1 MAHHL
6 DRRPGWQQN
15 VERAANGIATAAQ
28 AVAIAKGVYQ
38 AGRMATT
45 FGRAVIPFFLQKNA
59 HSIGRRSKPDS
70 ACKESCETGV
80 S

>member
-28 AVAIAKGVYQ
+28 VVAISKGIYT

-45 FGRAVIPFFLQKNA
+45 FGRAVIPFFL
-59 HSIGRRSKPDS
+59 
-70 ACKESCETGV
+70 
-80 S
+80 

>member
-15 VERAANGIATAAQ
+15 VERVSNGIATAAQ

-38 AGRMATT
+38 AGRLAST
-45 FGRAVIPFFLQKNA
+45 FGRAVIPFFL
-59 HSIGRRSKPDS
+59 
-70 ACKESCETGV
+70 
-80 S
+80 

>member
-28 AVAIAKGVYQ
+28 AVAIAKGVYH
-38 AGRMATT
+38 AGRAAMT
-45 FGRAVIPFFLQKNA
+45 FGRAVIPFFL
-59 HSIGRRSKPDS
+59 
-70 ACKESCETGV
+70 
-80 S
+80 